1 MDSVDQMSSASQ
13 DSDETAATFSER
25 FVQVDGT
32 QIRYLEAGR
41 GNPVIVLDTG
51 GALGQSRLC
60 NLLAQ
65 QFRVIIFDIPGRKG
79 SSSADSTATR
89 DLSHMLA
96 RGAGGIGLER
106 YALVGIAA
114 ATPIALWHSIDAPA
128 RIDSMVL
135 VSPAALSA
143 SEGPIVTDFDHR
155 LESRLADI
163 KLTTL
168 VLLGT
173 KDQIVPPETGRRYAQ
188 AIPKCYY
195 VLVYDA
201 GHGLEAE
208 RPDVLFATISDFLER
223 REGFVVNRKSTV
235 LNP

>member
-1 MDSVDQMSSASQ
+1 MSSASQ

-32 QIRYLEAGR
+32 QIRYLEAGQ

-60 NLLAQ
+60 NLLGQ
-65 QFRVIIFDIPGRKG
+65 QFRVIVFDIPGPKG
-79 SSSADSTATR
+79 WSPADSIATR
-89 DLSHMLA
+89 DLANMLA
-96 RGAGGIGLER
+96 RAAGVIGLER
-106 YALVGIAA
+106 YALIGIAD
-114 ATPIALWHSIDAPA
+114 ATPIALWQAIDASE
-128 RIDSMVL
+128 RIDGMVL
-135 VSPAALSA
+135 LSPTALSA
-143 SEGPIVTDFDHR
+143 PEGSIVTDSDRELEGR
-155 LESRLADI
+155 LVDMRVA
-163 KLTTL
+163 TL

-173 KDQIVPPETGRRYAQ
+173 EDRLVPPETGRTYAHR
-188 AIPKCYY
+188 IPKCYY

-201 GHGLEAE
+201 GHGLEVE
-208 RPDVLFATISDFLER
+208 RPDVVFATISDFLER